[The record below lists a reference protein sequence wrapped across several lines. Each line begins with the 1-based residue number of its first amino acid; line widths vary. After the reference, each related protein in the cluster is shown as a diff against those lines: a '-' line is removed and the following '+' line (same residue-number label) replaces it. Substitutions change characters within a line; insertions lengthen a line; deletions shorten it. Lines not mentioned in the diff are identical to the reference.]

1 MTRFSP
7 RPLSLPPVCSLTA
20 VLLLLPMVAAC
31 GGSSTSDAAPVD
43 RSDTS
48 AESPSKSESA
58 KPESVAD
65 DAVRVRTVV
74 VEPSGLE
81 ETVWTTGELR
91 ADEAVEL
98 RAEEEGRVVSLHF
111 REGQRVEAGE
121 LLVKINDEDLQAN
134 LRRAKVQKKM
144 AEQRERRTK
153 SLLDENTVSQEIY
166 DEALGQLEIVQANI
180 DSIEASLRK
189 TEIHAPF
196 AGTVGLRQVSE
207 GSFVTSSQ
215 TIATLQSLDPI
226 KLDFSVPEKYA
237 GDIRTGEKV
246 EFTVAGLDGPS
257 PDGTFQG
264 EVYARE
270 PRIDTETRTV
280 RLRARAPNP
289 KMSLLPGAFAK
300 VRLVLSSDEDALTV
314 PSIAVVPGNE
324 FTTVWVVE
332 DGQAA
337 PRRVEVG
344 QRAENRVEI
353 TAGLQPGDHVVVSG
367 VQQMRPGLA
376 VEEVSEVASP

>member
-1 MTRFSP
+1 MTRPSSRSLVFL
-7 RPLSLPPVCSLTA
+7 PLA
-20 VLLLLPMVAAC
+20 VSLLLVGLAGC
-31 GGSSTSDAAPVD
+31 GDSTSEAAPVD
-43 RSDTS
+43 QARSDAGPDGADARSKEPTADE
-48 AESPSKSESA
+48 AE
-58 KPESVAD
+58 
-65 DAVRVRTVV
+65 AVRVRTLV

-91 ADEAVEL
+91 ADESVEL
-98 RAEEEGRVVSLHF
+98 RAEESGRVVALHF
-111 REGQRVEAGE
+111 REGQRVAAGE
-121 LLVKINDEDLQAN
+121 LLVKINDEDLQAD
-134 LRRAKVQKKM
+134 LRRARVQKQL

-166 DEALGQLEIVQANI
+166 DEALGQVEIVAANI
-180 DSIEASLRK
+180 ESIEARIRK

-196 AGTVGLRQVSE
+196 AGTIGLRQVSE

-237 GDIRTGEKV
+237 AEIHTGERV
-246 EFTVAGLDGPS
+246 EFTVAGLDP
-257 PDGTFQG
+257 TFSG

-289 KMSLLPGAFAK
+289 RSSLLPGAFAK
-300 VRLVLSSDEDALTV
+300 VRLVLSSDDDALTV
-314 PSIAVVPGNE
+314 PAIAVVPGNE
-324 FTTVWVVE
+324 ATTVWVVA

-337 PRRVEVG
+337 PRRVQVG
-344 QRAENRVEI
+344 QRAEDRVEI
-353 TAGLQPGDHVVVSG
+353 TSGLEPGDHVVVTG

-376 VEEVSEVASP
+376 VEEVSAEGPSAP